1 MSQVDVDCDKV
12 LALSRPGP
20 GLARAG
26 LVSGQTGELIS
37 AVQGTTLDCTVN
49 CSKLY

>member
-1 MSQVDVDCDKV
+1 MTKCR
-12 LALSRPGP
+12 ALLGPGP

-37 AVQGTTLDCTVN
+37 AVQGTALDCRVN
-49 CSKLY
+49 FGKVDIW